1 MKKSIV
7 LFALLLMILPLSAAT
22 QWLHITGYR
31 IGNSDIRANTDH
43 RIVATNSNNK
53 VEFDWIAV
61 TDLRTSSNA
70 YFNVSVPAGQ
80 EVKKW
85 LAYNVDPTKGIPS
98 QTNQFAGA
106 VTEYVWC
113 YTAADT
119 STKNIVV
126 DYDYITYTL
135 KYNGNGGSG
144 SMSSESHIYTN
155 NFNLAS
161 NQFSK
166 TGYSFDGWTNNT
178 GAVFADMASV
188 SGVVFGV
195 TYTNTTTK
203 TANLYAQWTPNT
215 YTVTF
220 DPCGGS
226 VVPESTNVTYD
237 AAWPALPTP
246 TRTDYRFDGWYKAD
260 GSSIVTTGA
269 VKLTEDL
276 ALSARWTR
284 LFTATFVD
292 EIGHETNSVVVAS
305 NTVPVT
311 SWQPYHEGFKFNGWN
326 PETNRLDR
334 SMTFTALFSGVDYIV
349 TLHAN
354 FGSPEAT
361 EDMTFS
367 YGTAKTLVVNAF
379 ERLGYEFKGWADSQD
394 GNAKYCK
401 NGTEESVL
409 NPAKDLYAVWEPIEY
424 HIGFDANGGEG
435 EMDDVSV
442 KYGEAYTVTNCTF
455 TKTGVSF
462 VGWTTNVANGAEF
475 YVDGSVSNLTTI
487 ADATVTFYAIWSEPR
502 YIAFDGN
509 GANDVSAMANDV
521 MTFEGV
527 ETNKLVS
534 NKFEKTGYTFAGWAT
549 NETTAAVLDVAYSDG
564 AEVVSTN
571 LWRAIGETNVLY
583 AVWQTNTYTIVF
595 NANGGAGSMDAQEFV
610 YDQAQALTK
619 CKFSSNLTFQGW
631 ATSQSGDKVFDDK
644 ATVSNLTAEVDG
656 IVTLYAVWD
665 NGKLSKAMHCDNLFW
680 MQDDSSAGTGNW
692 DACIGDEEGYNP
704 SDSLPSGSS
713 VCAILPNSEFQTYVM
728 QPSGASGGGQLSFW
742 YKMSSQDA
750 NQCWLSF
757 SKSATSGLKID
768 PETNWTQYGPVEIE
782 HIENVKLIFVI
793 SDIYTPEASYTVWID
808 QMTWI
813 PAGQEPTDEDKPTIN
828 GFAKTTD
835 GFALSVDQTN
845 ISDNF
850 NYQILATNELV
861 NGDWPVKTNL
871 TAEAIKAGYE
881 IVPEPGEPKMFYK
894 VKVVP
899 R

>member
-1 MKKSIV
+1 MKKALV
-7 LFALLLMILPLSAAT
+7 LLALSLTSLSLLAADF
-22 QWLHITGYR
+22 QRLNIAGYR
-31 IGNSDIRANTDH
+31 IGDSEIMANDDR
-43 RIVATNSNNK
+43 RIVATNNASEIQYYDVIGVADNR
-53 VEFDWIAV
+53 DA
-61 TDLRTSSNA
+61 SNA

-85 LAYNVDPTKGIPS
+85 LAYNSDPTVSLRPPTE
-98 QTNQFAGA
+98 TNQLAGA
-106 VTEYVWC
+106 VTEYVWG
-113 YTAADT
+113 YNAADT
-119 STKNIVV
+119 SPKYIVV
-126 DYDYITYTL
+126 DFDYITYTL
-135 KYNGNGGSG
+135 KYNGNGSTSG

-155 NFNLAS
+155 EFNLAS

-166 TGYSFDGWTNNT
+166 KGYSFNGWTNET
-178 GAVFADMASV
+178 GTVFADEALV
-188 SGVVFGV
+188 SGVSFGV

-203 TANLYAQWTPNT
+203 TATLYANWKPNT

-237 AAWPALPTP
+237 AAWPVLPTP

-409 NPAKDLYAVWEPIEY
+409 NPAKDLYAVWKPIT
-424 HIGFDANGGEG
+424 HSISFDANGGEG
-435 EMDDVSV
+435 KMEDVSV
-442 KYGEAYTVTNCTF
+442 EYGEVYTVTNCTF
-455 TKTGVSF
+455 TKTGVGF

-475 YVDGSVSNLTTI
+475 YVDDGVSNLTTI
-487 ADATVTFYAIWSEPR
+487 AGAIVTFYAIWSEPR

-509 GANDVSAMANDV
+509 GADDATAMADDV
-521 MTFEGV
+521 MTFKGV
-527 ETNKLVS
+527 ETKTLVS
-534 NKFEKTGYTFAGWAT
+534 NKFERTGYTFAGWAT
-549 NETTAAVLDVAYSDG
+549 NETTAAALNVVYTNY

-571 LWRAIGETNVLY
+571 LWMAIGETNVLY
-583 AVWQTNTYTIVF
+583 AAWQTNSYTVVF
-595 NANGGAGSMDAQEFV
+595 NRNGGTGSMGNQVFY
-610 YDQAQALTK
+610 YDQAQELTR
-619 CKFSSNLTFQGW
+619 CEFGSNLEFQGW
-631 ATSQSGDKVFDDK
+631 ATSQTGDKIFDDK
-644 ATVSNLTAEVDG
+644 ATVSNLTADANG
-656 IVTLYAVWD
+656 IVMLYAVWD
-665 NGKLSKAMHCDNLFW
+665 NGYLSKAMHCDNLFW
-680 MQDDSSAGTGNW
+680 ESVDDGGGSSWGIAAGAG
-692 DACIGDEEGYNP
+692 EGYNP
-704 SDSLPSGSS
+704 SGSSITNRLTRPMNKSYDLKPSAKGSGS
-713 VCAILPNSEFQTYVM
+713 
-728 QPSGASGGGQLSFW
+728 GKLSFW
-742 YKMSSQDA
+742 YKTSD
-750 NQCWLSF
+750 NNCWLRMR
-757 SKSATSGLKID
+757 TSNSSEGYIDID
-768 PETNWTQYGPVEIE
+768 PSTDWVQYGPSNIVDISYVAIE
-782 HIENVKLIFVI
+782 FHRI
-793 SDIYTPEASYTVWID
+793 SGTGSTVWID
-808 QMTWI
+808 QMKWL
-813 PAGQEPTDEDKPTIN
+813 PDGQEPTDEDSPTIS
-828 GFAKTTD
+828 GFTKTTD
-835 GFALSVDQTN
+835 GFTLSVDGGN
-845 ISDNF
+845 ISDSF
-850 NYQILATNELV
+850 SYQILATNELV
-861 NGDWPVKTNL
+861 SGDWPVKETL
-871 TAEAIKAGYE
+871 TADELKAGYE
-881 IVPEPGEPKMFYK
+881 ISIEENEPKMFYK
-894 VKVVP
+894 VRVISK
-899 R
+899 